1 MAKMIFNID
10 KTDYREA
17 FNIDNE
23 SLFLTQ
29 AGCNCFSV
37 KYGLDRKLLIHII
50 LIALDAARNETII
63 HNPGFGLK
71 DNEGYFVELAF
82 RCLPD
87 CPTNKLK

>member
-1 MAKMIFNID
+1 MLAI
-10 KTDYREA
+10 REA

-29 AGCNCFSV
+29 PGCKCLSV
-37 KYGLDRKLLIHII
+37 KYGLDRKLLIHVIF
-50 LIALDAARNETII
+50 IALDAARNETII
-63 HNPGFGLK
+63 HNLDFGLK

-87 CPTNKLK
+87 CPTKKLK

>member
-1 MAKMIFNID
+1 
-10 KTDYREA
+10 
-17 FNIDNE
+17 
-23 SLFLTQ
+23 
-29 AGCNCFSV
+29 
-37 KYGLDRKLLIHII
+37 LDRKLLIHVI

-87 CPTNKLK
+87 CPTKKLK

>member
-1 MAKMIFNID
+1 MLAI
-10 KTDYREA
+10 REA
-17 FNIDNE
+17 FNTDNE

-29 AGCNCFSV
+29 PGCSCFSV
-37 KYGLDRKLLIHII
+37 KCGLDRKLWIHVI
-50 LIALDAARNETII
+50 LEGEDADGNNNMI